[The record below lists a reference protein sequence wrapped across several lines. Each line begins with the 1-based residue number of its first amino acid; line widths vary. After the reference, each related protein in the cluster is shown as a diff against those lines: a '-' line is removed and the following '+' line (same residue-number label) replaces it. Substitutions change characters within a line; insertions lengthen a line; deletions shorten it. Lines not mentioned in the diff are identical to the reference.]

1 MFKPT
6 LLQILLESMIY
17 ESGQRTKCAASECEC
32 RLILLIKQYIY
43 VVVYAHAREREGGG
57 GKEGREK
64 GEREQA
70 WSATL
75 VSVPRPKQDLY
86 SIITCH
92 LFVIDHCVVKLVL
105 ASASLR
111 GDLDL
116 DVLSSLPAVWSSSGQ
131 GFQHQTPHRRFE
143 EGHGGGL
150 FSEAGALTQ
159 SGFRI

>member
-1 MFKPT
+1 M
-6 LLQILLESMIY
+6 
-17 ESGQRTKCAASECEC
+17 
-32 RLILLIKQYIY
+32 
-43 VVVYAHAREREGGG
+43 
-57 GKEGREK
+57 
-64 GEREQA
+64 
-70 WSATL
+70 
-75 VSVPRPKQDLY
+75 
-86 SIITCH
+86 
-92 LFVIDHCVVKLVL
+92 KLVL

-159 SGFRI
+159 SGFAAWLTLTPVGGVADGVRPVKKFKKIKNQS